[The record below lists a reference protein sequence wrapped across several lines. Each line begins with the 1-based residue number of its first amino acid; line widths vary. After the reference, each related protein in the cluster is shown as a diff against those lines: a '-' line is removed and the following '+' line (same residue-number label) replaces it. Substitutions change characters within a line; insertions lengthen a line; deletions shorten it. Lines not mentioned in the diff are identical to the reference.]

1 MVQEAKETESTTPSM
16 TPEQTR
22 QERKAAQLLA
32 FNRWRLDW
40 RAANPEA
47 NKDDRR
53 EAWKAARKSE
63 VRKSRKALRALV
75 KRGYRL
81 ESGPA

>member
-1 MVQEAKETESTTPSM
+1 MAQKTKKTESV

-47 NKDDRR
+47 TREDRR
-53 EAWKAARKSE
+53 EAWKAVRKAE

-75 KRGYRL
+75 KNGYRL
-81 ESGPA
+81 EANPA